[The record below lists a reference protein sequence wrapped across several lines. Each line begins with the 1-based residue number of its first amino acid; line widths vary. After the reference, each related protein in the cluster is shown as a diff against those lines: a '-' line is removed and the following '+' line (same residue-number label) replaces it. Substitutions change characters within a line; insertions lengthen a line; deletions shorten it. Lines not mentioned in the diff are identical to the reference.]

1 MEGAKAGR
9 ARKEKTKTAH
19 LWNLSTVER
28 LAAEMNGQAKEM
40 SSLQPGKAQL
50 VTEKKKEKKKTKQIR
65 TVWSD
70 VWQVCEAFPV

>member
-19 LWNLSTVER
+19 LWNLSTAER

-50 VTEKKKEKKKTKQIR
+50 VTEKKKKKIR
-65 TVWSD
+65 T
-70 VWQVCEAFPV
+70 VCEAFPI